1 MLLPRP
7 TPFVRPAAVPTSA
20 VSLRGVAQR
29 FGLRWA
35 IRGISLDVPTGEVL
49 AIVGHNGSGKST
61 LLRIVATALRPTRGT
76 AHVLGLDVTRDA
88 GVLRERVALLT
99 HDVAL
104 YGDLTAEENL
114 RFAARM
120 LGQRPTRAHLEA
132 VLDRVGL
139 RAVADE
145 RARTFSSGMQRRLS
159 IARIFLRTPDVLLL
173 DEPFNSL
180 DADGVALVSELVQQT
195 RARGATVLLVA
206 HDLQRGAIHADRIV
220 AMAEGRFIEDAA
232 APAPALTE
240 RLADAPEVLV

>member
-1 MLLPRP
+1 MRP
-7 TPFVRPAAVPTSA
+7 SLEASSV
-20 VSLRGVAQR
+20 VSLRGIAQR
-29 FGLRWA
+29 FGHRWA
-35 IRGISLDVPTGEVL
+35 IRGVSLEVPAGEVL

-76 AHVLGLDVTRDA
+76 AQVLGLDVTTA
-88 GVLRERVALLT
+88 AAQLRERVALLT

-120 LGQRPTRAHLEA
+120 LGQRPTRAHLEG

-180 DADGVALVSELVQQT
+180 DADGVALVSDLVHQT

-206 HDLQRGAIHADRIV
+206 HDLQRGSIGADRLV
-220 AMAEGRFIEDAA
+220 AMTEGRFVDDAA
-232 APAPALTE
+232 SATAPDPSEPAP
-240 RLADAPEVLV
+240 DAAEVLV

>member
-1 MLLPRP
+1 M
-7 TPFVRPAAVPTSA
+7 RPAHESSSA
-20 VSLRGVAQR
+20 VALIGVAQR
-29 FGLRWA
+29 FGHRWA
-35 IRGISLDVPTGEVL
+35 IRGVSLDVSAGEVV

-61 LLRIVATALRPTRGT
+61 LLRIVATALRPTRGS
-76 AHVLGLDVTRDA
+76 AHVLGLVVTRVA
-88 GVLRERVALLT
+88 ARLRERVALLT

-120 LGQRPTRAHLEA
+120 LGQRPSRVQLEA
-132 VLDRVGL
+132 VLDQVGL

-180 DADGVALVSELVQQT
+180 DADGVALVSDLVRQT

-206 HDLQRGAIHADRIV
+206 HDLQRGAIAADRVV
-220 AMAEGRFIEDAA
+220 AMAEGRFVEDAA
-232 APAPALTE
+232 GATAPVLGEPV
-240 RLADAPEVLV
+240 PESPDVLV

>member
-1 MLLPRP
+1 M
-7 TPFVRPAAVPTSA
+7 RPANESSSVA
-20 VSLRGVAQR
+20 LRGVAQR
-29 FGLRWA
+29 FGHRWA
-35 IRGISLDVPTGEVL
+35 IRGVSLDVAAGEVL

-61 LLRIVATALRPTRGT
+61 LLRIVATALRPTRGD
-76 AHVLGLDVTRDA
+76 ARVLGLDVGRDA
-88 GVLRERVALLT
+88 ALLRERVALLT

-120 LGQRPTRAHLEA
+120 LGQRPSRAQLEA

-180 DADGVALVSELVQQT
+180 DADGVALVSDLVQQT

-206 HDLQRGAIHADRIV
+206 HDLQRGGVAADRLV
-220 AMAEGRFIEDAA
+220 AMAQGRFVDDAA
-232 APAPALTE
+232 SATAPDPAE
-240 RLADAPEVLV
+240 PAIGPAIEPAEVLV

>member
-1 MLLPRP
+1 M
-7 TPFVRPAAVPTSA
+7 
-20 VSLRGVAQR
+20 SLRGVAQR

-35 IRGISLDVPTGEVL
+35 IRGVSLEVPAGEVL

-76 AHVLGLDVTRDA
+76 AHVLGLDVTRAA

-120 LGQRPTRAHLEA
+120 LGQRPTRAQLEA

-180 DADGVALVSELVQQT
+180 DADGVALVSELVRQT

-206 HDLQRGAIHADRIV
+206 HDLQRGAVAADRLV
-220 AMAEGRFIEDAA
+220 AMADGRFVDEATAATASALIE
-232 APAPALTE
+232 PV
-240 RLADAPEVLV
+240 ADAPEVLV

>member
-1 MLLPRP
+1 MRP
-7 TPFVRPAAVPTSA
+7 SIESSSA

-29 FGLRWA
+29 FGHRWA
-35 IRGISLDVPTGEVL
+35 IRGVALEVPAGEVL

-61 LLRIVATALRPTRGT
+61 LLRIVATALRPTRGR
-76 AHVLGLDVTRDA
+76 ALVLGLDVTTA
-88 GVLRERVALLT
+88 AAQLRERVALLT

-120 LGQRPTRAHLEA
+120 LGQRPTRAQLDGVLE
-132 VLDRVGL
+132 RVGL

-180 DADGVALVSELVQQT
+180 DADGVALVSDLVQQT

-206 HDLQRGAIHADRIV
+206 HDLQRGSVGADRLV
-220 AMAEGRFIEDAA
+220 AMADGRFVDDAA
-232 APAPALTE
+232 AATTPDVSEPAPE
-240 RLADAPEVLV
+240 PGEVLV

>member
-1 MLLPRP
+1 M
-7 TPFVRPAAVPTSA
+7 
-20 VSLRGVAQR
+20 SLAGVAQR

-35 IRGISLDVPTGEVL
+35 IRGVSLEVPAGEVL

-76 AHVLGLDVTRDA
+76 AHVLGLDVTTSA
-88 GVLRERVALLT
+88 GALRERVALLT

-120 LGQRPTRAHLEA
+120 LGQRPTRAHLESI
-132 VLDRVGL
+132 LDHVGL

-180 DADGVALVSELVQQT
+180 DADGVALVSALVEQT

-206 HDLQRGAIHADRIV
+206 HDLQRGAIQADRIV
-220 AMAEGRFIEDAA
+220 AMSDGRFVEDAA
-232 APAPALTE
+232 AATAPDITEPAP
-240 RLADAPEVLV
+240 DAPEVLV

>member
-1 MLLPRP
+1 
-7 TPFVRPAAVPTSA
+7 VRPSIESSSA

-29 FGLRWA
+29 FGHRWA
-35 IRGISLDVPTGEVL
+35 IRGVALEVPAGEVL

-61 LLRIVATALRPTRGT
+61 LLRIVATALRPTRGR
-76 AHVLGLDVTRDA
+76 ALVLGLDVTTA
-88 GVLRERVALLT
+88 AAQLRERVALLT

-120 LGQRPTRAHLEA
+120 LGQRPTRAQLDGVLE
-132 VLDRVGL
+132 RVGL

-180 DADGVALVSELVQQT
+180 DADGVALVSDLVQQT

-206 HDLQRGAIHADRIV
+206 HDLQRGSVGADRLV
-220 AMAEGRFIEDAA
+220 AMADGRFVDDAA
-232 APAPALTE
+232 AATTPDVSEPAPE
-240 RLADAPEVLV
+240 PGEVLV